1 MGYNFQVNYN
11 GSGQYKTYLG
21 GIISIIISFLFII
34 GFGYFSRELIEKK
47 NPFITPTIEQYE
59 DFEEVEV
66 SKDHFFTILG
76 IQTSGYEYYIDDS
89 IYELIGSF
97 SGYVNDENNSAQWF
111 SDNFTPVPCNTM
123 YNSSDLIDTFPGYTY
138 ELEKMWCIPDIGKE
152 KMKVRG
158 FFGAKSLR
166 NVVFQLNRCTNSTVN
181 NNNRCKPNDVI
192 DKMLQGGVIAIQSN
206 KYVIDPKNLE
216 NPFKKFTVN
225 IFSFFNLKM
234 QINFEYRLRPLEFVT
249 DYGFLLESNKLNRAF
264 DYDDPKNMYVVTNE
278 VNPKTLSKV
287 AFQGLNNGTKYF
299 RKYEKIQ
306 DVLTKIGGLL
316 KAFLFIGQLITYSSL
331 VTEFY
336 TDIFSI

>member
-1 MGYNFQVNYN
+1 
-11 GSGQYKTYLG
+11 
-21 GIISIIISFLFII
+21 
-34 GFGYFSRELIEKK
+34 
-47 NPFITPTIEQYE
+47 
-59 DFEEVEV
+59 
-66 SKDHFFTILG
+66 
-76 IQTSGYEYYIDDS
+76 
-89 IYELIGSF
+89 
-97 SGYVNDENNSAQWF
+97 
-111 SDNFTPVPCNTM
+111 
-123 YNSSDLIDTFPGYTY
+123 
-138 ELEKMWCIPDIGKE
+138 
-152 KMKVRG
+152 
-158 FFGAKSLR
+158 
-166 NVVFQLNRCTNSTVN
+166 
-181 NNNRCKPNDVI
+181 
-192 DKMLQGGVIAIQSN
+192 
-206 KYVIDPKNLE
+206 
-216 NPFKKFTVN
+216 
-225 IFSFFNLKM
+225 M